1 MNIYQLSETKLTK
14 FMNYRKEK
22 VDVDFKEM
30 IQLPSQRAEKSYLR
44 KSASVPTTPE
54 EQERKLWLKLKK
66 KSDRKK
72 NKKRNKTMKNRL
84 AFTINSGQLAPP
96 EALQKLI
103 IPSLPPTHPAVQPLP
118 PPRPS
123 PPPPVPELSKFVKPP
138 TPKAR
143 PPPPSSLLTEL
154 CEFVKF

>member
-1 MNIYQLSETKLTK
+1 
-14 FMNYRKEK
+14 MNYRKEK
-22 VDVDFKEM
+22 VDVDFEEM
-30 IQLPSQRAEKSYLR
+30 IQLPSRRAEKKHLR

-54 EQERKLWLKLKK
+54 ELERKLGLKMKK

-72 NKKRNKTMKNRL
+72 NKMRNKKMKNRL
-84 AFTINSGQLAPP
+84 AFTINSGELAPP
-96 EALQKLI
+96 EALNKLI
-103 IPSLPPTHPAVQPLP
+103 IPSLPPTHQAYQP
-118 PPRPS
+118 PPPPPPS
-123 PPPPVPELSKFVKPP
+123 PPPPLPELSKFVKPP